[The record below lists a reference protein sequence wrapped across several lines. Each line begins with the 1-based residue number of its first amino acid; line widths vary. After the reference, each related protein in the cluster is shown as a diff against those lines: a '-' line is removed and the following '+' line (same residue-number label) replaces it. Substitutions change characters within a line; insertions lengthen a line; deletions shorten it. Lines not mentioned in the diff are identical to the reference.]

1 MYKTLS
7 VTLNE
12 LRLEFL
18 DRSIWLQLVVIPCV
32 LIFFVGLANGGFAAA
47 APDPRVRVDL
57 IDNDGSA
64 LSAQLVAALRA
75 VNPDLVLCPLD
86 NNADDYCEL
95 KGQPLT
101 DELAAQRIQWPG
113 VAALIVIPAGFG
125 EQALSGQPVQ
135 VVYQSRGLPGQV
147 NPALQALEAAVQ
159 RVGGAA
165 TAARVAAEA
174 TADLGT
180 DSDFQQAAYDYA
192 AALLAE
198 LPPMVSYAVGGEIG
212 RVQIG
217 GGQAAAGFSQSV
229 PGIGTMYVMSVVLV
243 GVVGFVKERS
253 NWTFQRLMMMP
264 VRPTQIVAGKMLA
277 RFVMGFIM
285 YAVAFGFGALLGTHY
300 GSAPLALLLVMAAFT
315 LCCTAI
321 TLLLTS
327 VIHSEQQAGVVLN
340 LLVLI
345 AAPLGGAWWPLEIV
359 PSWLA
364 VVGHISPIAW
374 AMDGFQAVI
383 FYGGGVLEVLPP
395 VAVLLAITA
404 VIFVVAVRRFRYD

>member
-18 DRSIWLQLVVIPCV
+18 DRSIWLQLVIIPCL
-32 LIFFVGLANGGFAAA
+32 LIFFVGLANGGFGAQ

-75 VNPDLVLCPLD
+75 VAPNLVLCPAD
-86 NNADDYCEL
+86 NDADDYCQLE
-95 KGQPLT
+95 GQALT
-101 DELAAQRIQWPG
+101 EERAARRVEGQT
-113 VAALIVIPAGFG
+113 AAAAIVIPAGFG
-125 EQALSGQPVQ
+125 ERALSGQPVQ
-135 VVYQSRGLPGQV
+135 IVYQSRSLPGQA
-147 NPALQALEAAVQ
+147 NPALQALQAAAQ

-165 TAARVAAEA
+165 AAARVGAEA
-174 TADLGT
+174 AADIVT
-180 DSDFQQAAYDYA
+180 DVGFQQAVYDYA

-198 LPPMVSYAVGGEIG
+198 LPPAVSFSAGGEA
-212 RVQIG
+212 
-217 GGQAAAGFSQSV
+217 GGQSASGFSQSV
-229 PGIGTMYVMSVVLV
+229 PGIGSMYVMSIVLV

-264 VRPTQIVAGKMLA
+264 VRPAQIVAGKMLA
-277 RFVMGFIM
+277 RFALGLIM

-327 VIHSEQQAGVVLN
+327 VIHSEQQAGVTLN

-359 PSWLA
+359 PPWMA
-364 VVGHISPIAW
+364 TIGHISPIAW
-374 AMDGFQAVI
+374 AMDGFNAVI
-383 FYGGGVLEVLPP
+383 FFGGGVQDVLVP
-395 VAVLLAITA
+395 VAVLLAISA
-404 VIFVVAVRRFRYD
+404 VIFAISVRRFRYD

>member
-18 DRSIWLQLVVIPCV
+18 DRSIWLQLVIIPCV

-75 VNPDLVLCPLD
+75 VDPNLVLCPLD
-86 NNADDYCEL
+86 NDADDYCQLE
-95 KGQPLT
+95 GRALT
-101 DELAAQRIQWPG
+101 DELAAQRIQELS
-113 VAALIVIPAGFG
+113 VAALIIIPAGFG

-135 VVYQSRGLPGQV
+135 VVYWSRGLPGQA
-147 NPALQALEAAVQ
+147 NPALQALQAAAQ

-165 TAARVAAEA
+165 TAARVGAEA
-174 TADLGT
+174 AADLIT
-180 DSDFQQAAYDYA
+180 DAGFQQAVYDYA

-198 LPPMVSYAVGGEIG
+198 LPPAVSFTAGGEA
-212 RVQIG
+212 
-217 GGQAAAGFSQSV
+217 GGQSASGFSQSV
-229 PGIGTMYVMSVVLV
+229 PGIGSMYVMSIVLV

-253 NWTFQRLMMMP
+253 NWTFQRLMIMP
-264 VRPTQIVAGKMLA
+264 VRPAQIVAGKMLA
-277 RFVMGFIM
+277 RFVLGLIM
-285 YAVAFGFGALLGTHY
+285 YTVAFGFGALLGTHY

-321 TLLLTS
+321 TLLLTT
-327 VIHSEQQAGVVLN
+327 VIRTEQQAGVTLN

-359 PSWLA
+359 PPWMA
-364 VVGHISPIAW
+364 TVGHISPIAW
-374 AMDGFQAVI
+374 AMDGFNAVI
-383 FYGGGVLEVLPP
+383 FFGGGVQDVLVP

-404 VIFVVAVRRFRYD
+404 VIFAIAVRRFRYD